1 LLVAFDIEGIF
12 RPVLDRLRGL
22 QEQLVVGLERA
33 GASFDRMLNTLD
45 SAVGGQVSVSV
56 SVSTS

>member
-1 LLVAFDIEGIF
+1 VVIF

-22 QEQLVVGLERA
+22 QEQLVAGLERA

-45 SAVGGQVSVSV
+45 SATGAEVSVSV
-56 SVSTS
+56 GIS